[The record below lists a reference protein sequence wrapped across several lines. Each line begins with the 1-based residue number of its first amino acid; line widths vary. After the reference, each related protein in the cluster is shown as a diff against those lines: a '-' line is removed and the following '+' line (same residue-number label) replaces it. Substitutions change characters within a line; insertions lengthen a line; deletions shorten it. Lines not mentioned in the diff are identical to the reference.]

1 MTEDKKINISL
12 VKKIGKMTYEEAV
25 KRLEE
30 VVEILSSKQVD
41 LDKMINLYEEGK
53 ALHQHC
59 NNLLESAR
67 MKIEEID

>member
-41 LDKMINLYEEGK
+41 LDKMINS
-53 ALHQHC
+53 Q
-59 NNLLESAR
+59 NFF
-67 MKIEEID
+67 